1 MKVLYEDPNDFP
13 KYYVWFDH
21 NGIHNIWYEKTT
33 SLANYKEMDINN
45 SLKEI
50 LDKWFTFF
58 ESKYKTFK
66 KRKNIKESVLEF
78 IYDDV
83 IYSINPEETNKA
95 HSYMILFDAYQM
107 KIRKELKEKLNIEY
121 TRYMSM

>member
-33 SLANYKEMDINN
+33 SLRNYKEMDISD

-58 ESKYKTFK
+58 ESKYKTYK
-66 KRKNIKESVLEF
+66 KRKNIKEATLEF

-83 IYSINPEETNKA
+83 IYSIDPEEFVKE
-95 HSYMILFDAYQM
+95 HSYMVLFDAYQM
-107 KIRKELKEKLNIEY
+107 KIRKELKEKLNVKL